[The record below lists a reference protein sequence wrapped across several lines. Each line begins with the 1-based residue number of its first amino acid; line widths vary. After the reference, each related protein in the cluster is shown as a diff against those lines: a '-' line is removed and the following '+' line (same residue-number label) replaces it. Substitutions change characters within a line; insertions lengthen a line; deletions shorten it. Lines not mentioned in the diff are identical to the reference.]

1 MQVSHLTLGNWRNFR
16 HVDVDMR
23 RRMFVIGPNASGK
36 SNLLDVFRFLRDI
49 AKGQGG
55 GLQAAVKDRGGVS
68 KIRCLSA
75 KSDPIIKIE
84 VVISGGN
91 GNEEKWKY
99 SLEITQETRGHRR
112 PLVHSESVWKNN
124 SLVLERPDKN
134 DKIDSE
140 RLTETYLEQT
150 TANKEFREI
159 TSFLSSTLYLH
170 LIPQL
175 LRNPWAFSGP
185 GIPGDPYGR
194 SFLERLAKTKDK
206 TRESRLKRIERAVK
220 CAVPQ
225 LTRLKFTKDDVG
237 MPHLEVLYEHWRP
250 KAGKQQEDQFSDG
263 TLRLIGLLW
272 SLMESNTLLLLEEPE
287 LSLNA
292 DVVKQIPSIMHRV
305 MAKSKRQVFISTH
318 SYDLLSDKG
327 ISGEETIVLTTDRE
341 GSQAELAVKYKEI
354 QSLLEAGMSVAE
366 AALPLTTPH
375 EVHQLSLDI

>member
-1 MQVSHLTLGNWRNFR
+1 
-16 HVDVDMR
+16 
-23 RRMFVIGPNASGK
+23 MFVIGPNASGK

>member
-1 MQVSHLTLGNWRNFR
+1 MQICHLKLSNWRNFR
-16 HVDVDMR
+16 NLDVDIMK
-23 RRMFVIGPNASGK
+23 RMFFIGPNASGK
-36 SNLLDVFRFLRDI
+36 SNLLDVFRFLRDV

-55 GLQAAVKDRGGVS
+55 GLQAAVKDRGGLS

-75 KSDPIIKIE
+75 RSDPLVRIE
-84 VVISGGN
+84 VDISDGN
-91 GNEEKWKY
+91 GSGEKWKY
-99 SLEITQETRGHRR
+99 SLEITQESRGYRR
-112 PLVHSESVWKNN
+112 PLIHSESVWKNDK
-124 SLVLERPDKN
+124 LVLERPDEN
-134 DKIDSE
+134 DKKDYE

-170 LIPQL
+170 LVPQL

-185 GIPGDPYGR
+185 GLPGDPYGR
-194 SFLERLAKTKDK
+194 SFLERLAKAKEK
-206 TRESRLKRIERAVK
+206 TRESRLKKIEKAVK
-220 CAVPQ
+220 CAIPQ
-225 LTRLKFTKDDVG
+225 LTQLKFTKDDVG

-272 SLMESNTLLLLEEPE
+272 SLMESNSLLLLEEPE

-292 DVVKQIPSIMHRV
+292 DVVRQIPSIMHKT

-327 ISGEETIVLTTDRE
+327 ISGEETLVITTDRE
-341 GSQAELAVKYKEI
+341 GSQAEIAAKFKEI
-354 QSLLEAGMSVAE
+354 QPMLEAGMSVAE
-366 AALPLTTPH
+366 AALPITTPH
-375 EVHQLSLDI
+375 EIHQLSLDI